1 MLKKLFLCVAF
12 AFVASTAS
20 AQFVLN
26 PNFIEFTPSVDDAQV
41 TRYEMGFYLIGAAE
55 PMQLLDLG
63 RPAVD
68 GANKATVA
76 LPARPVPL
84 NKYVAKARAYAG
96 DVVGP
101 WSEPS
106 NEFGYDPRPPNR
118 PAVR

>member
-1 MLKKLFLCVAF
+1 MLKKLFLCIAF
-12 AFVASTAS
+12 LLVASAAN

-26 PNFIEFTPSVDDAQV
+26 PSFVEFTPSPDDAQV

-63 RPAVD
+63 RPSVA
-68 GANKATVA
+68 GGKATVA